1 MWRTLLEDVEGILG
15 KISRTILGK
24 MSRTIGRC
32 GGHSWEMLKAFLFLR
47 FKSKMGM

>member
-15 KISRTILGK
+15 K
-24 MSRTIGRC
+24 MSRTLGRC
-32 GGHSWEMLKAFLFLR
+32 GVHSWEMLRAFLFPR